1 MKKVLLIIA
10 HTGFQPVEYGET
22 KKVLEEGGVEVVTG
36 SNVPGPAIS
45 KTGEEQMIEVTLNE
59 VKTQNY
65 DSIFFIGG
73 PGALDNLNND
83 ESYRIIH
90 EIVEM
95 EKSWGAICIAPRILA
110 EAGVLEGKKVAGWNE
125 DGELPKILE
134 EAGATYVPEHVVVDG
149 NLITAD
155 GPEAAEGF
163 GKAIVE
169 KLK

>member
-10 HTGFQPVEYGET
+10 HTGFQPVEYGGT
-22 KKVLEEGGVEVVTG
+22 KKALSAGGLEVVTG

-59 VKTQNY
+59 VKTENY
-65 DSIFFIGG
+65 DGIFFIGG

-90 EIVEM
+90 EIVES
-95 EKSWGAICIAPRILA
+95 EKPWGAICIAPRILA
-110 EAGVLEGKKVAGWNE
+110 EAGVLDGKKVTGWNG
-125 DGELPKILE
+125 DGELPEILE
-134 EAGATYVPEHVVVDG
+134 EAGAMYVPEHVVMDR

-155 GPEAAEGF
+155 GPESAEEF
-163 GKAIVE
+163 GKAILS
-169 KLK
+169 KLA